1 MPHEPDLQGVM
12 QAVLGRVLSDRLL
25 SFPWYQAWIR
35 SEAEAEAA
43 ASRLPLVYSWN
54 EVTSGSLL
62 RSFSVSVNGGRM
74 ALLLEQHLPRTHPDF
89 GPTRDRLVT
98 VLARAQ
104 NRTLVQLCTEL
115 RTTPSRLSASLKH

>member
-25 SFPWYQAWIR
+25 SFPWYQDWIR

-54 EVTSGSLL
+54 EATSGSLL

>member
-25 SFPWYQAWIR
+25 SFPWYQDWIC